1 MNRFSILLPLA
12 AIMTS
17 ASGQGQD
24 VTNLTS
30 SQFKD
35 KISSGTITLLDVRT
49 SSEYAN
55 GHIKNARQMNYYVLD
70 FRKKLLLLPKDH
82 PVFLYCNTGWRS
94 KKSAEILAENG
105 YNQVYNLEKGIMDW
119 NLSNLPVVIEPG
131 AKPDEENKI
140 EPDEFYALINSD
152 DPVFINFYAPWCPP
166 CRKMIPLIDSLQTEY
181 KNQVR
186 IVKINADASKNLVKE
201 LHVGNV
207 PYFTF
212 YKSGNKLFEHYGILD
227 RKAIERVLSN
237 P

>member
-140 EPDEFYALINSD
+140 FRAKVSLPKEAMDKFKPGMTVNVDMLI
-152 DPVFINFYAPWCPP
+152 
-166 CRKMIPLIDSLQTEY
+166 
-181 KNQVR
+181 
-186 IVKINADASKNLVKE
+186 KE
-201 LHVGNV
+201 KD
-207 PYFTF
+207 F
-212 YKSGNKLFEHYGILD
+212 
-227 RKAIERVLSN
+227 
-237 P
+237 